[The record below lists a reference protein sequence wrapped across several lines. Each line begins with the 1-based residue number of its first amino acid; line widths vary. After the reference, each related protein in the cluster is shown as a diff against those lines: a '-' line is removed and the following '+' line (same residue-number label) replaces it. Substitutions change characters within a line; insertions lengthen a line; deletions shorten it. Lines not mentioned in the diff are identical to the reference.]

1 MVLTSSQAR
10 KFYDSF
16 GHKQDTQAFYEDP
29 ALDDLVAHADFEHA
43 KKVFEFG
50 CGTGRFAR
58 RLLTEY
64 LPESCSY
71 LGVDLSETMI
81 EIAGDRVSPWSSRA
95 HVTLSDGAIAFPVA
109 DQSVDRVVSTY
120 VLDLLSEA
128 DIRTFIGEAWR
139 VLTPDGKL
147 CLVSLTHGVTLASR
161 LICAMWSAVYRLR
174 ASLTGG
180 CRPIQLDTFSVG
192 TIDYHH
198 VITRFGVPSEVLIA
212 SPDHR
217 AGAY

>member
-16 GHKQDTQAFYEDP
+16 GKKQDTQAFYEDP

-58 RLLTEY
+58 RLLSEH
-64 LPESCSY
+64 LPVSSSY
-71 LGVDLSETMI
+71 LGVDVSETMI
-81 EIAGDRVSPWSSRA
+81 EIAGDRIGPWDSRA
-95 HVTLSDGAIAFPVA
+95 HVTLSDGAITFPAA
-109 DQSVDRVVSTY
+109 DESVDRVVSTY

-128 DIRTFIGEAWR
+128 DIRTFMGEAWR

-147 CLVSLTHGVTLASR
+147 CLVSLTHGATLPSS
-161 LICAMWSAVYRLR
+161 LVCALWSAVYRMR

-180 CRPIQLDTFSVG
+180 CRPIRLDTFSVG
-192 TIDYHH
+192 SIDYRN
-198 VITRFGVPSEVLIA
+198 VITSFGVPSEVLIA
-212 SPDHR
+212 SRDD
-217 AGAY
+217 Y